1 MSSTSILENGLEN
14 DATVKTDAYLGLET
28 KIRTRQARFG
38 VIGLGYVGLPLGL
51 TLSDAGFSVTGI
63 DIDTKR
69 VAAIEAGKSYIT
81 DVRDEDLQRLKQ
93 ANRFRAVT
101 DLSAIAGLDA
111 VSICVPTPLRKT
123 KDPDMSYIISAAD
136 AIARELRPG
145 QLVILESTTYPGT
158 TEELVLPTLQAGG
171 LKVGRD
177 FFLAFSPE
185 RVDPGNPR
193 FGTRDIPKV
202 VGGVTPRCSRLA
214 SMLYGTAMKE
224 IVVVSSTRVA
234 EMVKL
239 LENTFRSVNIA
250 LVNEI
255 ALMCSHMKIDVWE
268 VIKGASSKPFGFMP
282 FYPGPGLG
290 GHCIPIDPLYLE
302 WKSKIDGFESR
313 FIGLADKVNSGM
325 PRFVVSRAMELLNER
340 GKAMRGSRVHIL
352 GVTYKKDISDSRESP
367 AIEVIKLLL
376 GFGAQVSY
384 SDPFVP
390 SLNVEAHTLK
400 ALPPN
405 PGVLAASDIAIV
417 ITNHSAFDYVEIA
430 RNAPLVFDTRNA
442 TEGIEAGNLVRL

>member
-1 MSSTSILENGLEN
+1 MSTIVETDVDVKGEAYFQLENRIK
-14 DATVKTDAYLGLET
+14 AKA
-28 KIRTRQARFG
+28 ARFG
-38 VIGLGYVGLPLGL
+38 VIGLGYVGLPLAL
-51 TLSDAGFSVTGI
+51 TLSEAGFDVTGI
-63 DIDTKR
+63 DIDTNR
-69 VAAIEAGKSYIT
+69 VDAIAAGRSYIT
-81 DVRDEDLQRLKQ
+81 DVTDEELQKATREKRL
-93 ANRFRAVT
+93 RAPT
-101 DLSAIAGLDA
+101 HLPELRNLDA
-111 VSICVPTPLRKT
+111 VSIFVPTPLRKT
-123 KDPDMSYIISAAD
+123 KDPDMSYVVAAAD
-136 AIARELRPG
+136 ASARELRPA

-158 TEELVLPTLQAGG
+158 TEELVLPALEARG
-171 LKVGRD
+171 LKVGEE
-177 FFLAFSPE
+177 FFLAYSPE
-185 RVDPGNPR
+185 RVDPGNPN
-193 FGTRDIPKV
+193 FNTKDIPKV
-202 VGGVTPRCSRLA
+202 IGGVTPRCAELA
-214 SMLYGTAMKE
+214 ALLYGSAME
-224 IVVVSSTRVA
+224 SIVRVSSTRVA

-255 ALMCSHMKIDVWE
+255 ALMCAHMNIDVWE

-325 PRFVVSRAMELLNER
+325 PRHVVTRTMELLNEH

-367 AIEVIKLLL
+367 AMEVIKILMAL
-376 GFGAQVSY
+376 GATVTY

-390 SLNVEAHTLK
+390 SLSIEGRVMEAIQ
-400 ALPPN
+400 PSRE
-405 PGVLAASDIAIV
+405 VLASSDIAII
-417 ITNHSAFDYVEIA
+417 ITNHTSFDYTEIV

-442 TEGIEAGNLVRL
+442 TEGMKAKNLVRL

>member
-1 MSSTSILENGLEN
+1 MSTIVENE
-14 DATVKTDAYLGLET
+14 VPIKTEAYVELET
-28 KIRTRQARFG
+28 KIATKTAAFG

-51 TLSDAGFSVTGI
+51 TFSEAGFNVTGI

-69 VAAIEAGKSYIT
+69 IEAILAGRSYIT
-81 DVRDEDLQRLKQ
+81 DVDEKDIQQ
-93 ANRFRAVT
+93 AIRNKRFRVT
-101 DLSAIAGLDA
+101 RDLSEIRNLQA

-123 KDPDMSYIISAAD
+123 KDPDMSYVIAAAD
-136 AIARELRPG
+136 AIAKELRPG
-145 QLVILESTTYPGT
+145 QLIILESTTYPGT
-158 TEELVLPTLQAGG
+158 TEELILPALEARG
-171 LKVGRD
+171 LKVGQD
-177 FFLAFSPE
+177 FFLAYSPE
-185 RVDPGNPR
+185 RVDPGNPN
-193 FGTRDIPKV
+193 FATKDIPKV
-202 VGGVTPRCSRLA
+202 IGGVTPRCAELA
-214 SMLYGTAMKE
+214 AMLYGSAMKH
-224 IVVVSSTRVA
+224 IVPVSSTRVA

-325 PRFVVSRAMELLNER
+325 PKFVVTRAMELLNEHN
-340 GKAMRGSRVHIL
+340 KAMRGSRVHIL

-367 AIEVIKLLL
+367 AIEVIKLLSAL
-376 GFGAQVSY
+376 GAEVTY
-384 SDPFVP
+384 TDPFVP
-390 SLNVEAHTLK
+390 SLQVEGQKMASMPLSRE
-400 ALPPN
+400 AL
-405 PGVLAASDIAIV
+405 ASSDMAII
-417 ITNHSAFDYVEIA
+417 ITNHTSFDYVEIV

-442 TEGIEAGNLVRL
+442 TDGMKAKNLVRL

>member
-1 MSSTSILENGLEN
+1 MSTTIIEN
-14 DATVKTDAYLGLET
+14 DGAIETDAYLELEAR
-28 KIRTRQARFG
+28 IRNKEARFG
-38 VIGLGYVGLPLGL
+38 VIGLGYVGLPLAM
-51 TLSDAGFSVTGI
+51 TLCDAGFDVTGV
-63 DIDTKR
+63 DIDTNR
-69 VAAIEAGKSYIT
+69 IGAINGGRSYIT
-81 DVRDEDLQRLKQ
+81 DVSDQNLQK
-93 ANRFRAVT
+93 AVDGKRFRAT
-101 DLSAIAGLDA
+101 SDLSEIAGLDA

-123 KDPDMSYIISAAD
+123 KDPDMSYIVAAAD
-136 AIARELRPG
+136 AIAKVLRPG

-158 TEELVLPTLQAGG
+158 TEELVLPALEARG
-171 LKVGRD
+171 LKVGKD

-185 RVDPGNPR
+185 RVDPGNPT

-202 VGGVTPRCSRLA
+202 IGGVTPRCSKLA
-214 SMLYGTAMKE
+214 ALLYGAGMKH
-224 IVVVSSTRVA
+224 IVMVSSTRVA

-250 LVNEI
+250 LANEI

-313 FIGLADKVNSGM
+313 FIGLADKINSGM
-325 PRFVVSRAMELLNER
+325 PRFVATRAMELLNES
-340 GKAMRGSRVHIL
+340 GKAIRGSRIHIL

-367 AIEVIKLLL
+367 ALEVIKLLMGL
-376 GFGAQVSY
+376 GAQVTY

-390 SLNVEAHTLK
+390 SLSVDGQNMEAVH
-400 ALPPN
+400 PSRE
-405 PGVLAASDIAIV
+405 VLSSSDLAIV
-417 ITNHSAFDYVEIA
+417 ITNHTAFDYPEIV
-430 RNAPLVFDTRNA
+430 RNAPLIFDTRNA
-442 TEGIEAGNLVRL
+442 TEGLTAKNIVRL

>member
-1 MSSTSILENGLEN
+1 MSTIIEN
-14 DATVKTDAYLGLET
+14 DVTTKTEACIELEA
-28 KIRTRQARFG
+28 KIRAKTARFG

-51 TLSDAGFSVTGI
+51 TLSDAGFNVTGI
-63 DIDTKR
+63 DIDTNR
-69 VAAIEAGKSYIT
+69 VDAIAAGRSYIT
-81 DVRDEDLQRLKQ
+81 DVSDKELQNAIAEK
-93 ANRFRAVT
+93 RFRATT
-101 DLSAIAGLDA
+101 DLSEIRNLDA

-123 KDPDMSYIISAAD
+123 KDPDMSYVISAAD

-145 QLVILESTTYPGT
+145 QLIILESTTYPGT
-158 TEELVLPTLQAGG
+158 TEELVLPTLEAGG
-171 LKVGRD
+171 LRVGED
-177 FFLAFSPE
+177 FFLAYSPE
-185 RVDPGNPR
+185 RVDPGN
-193 FGTRDIPKV
+193 GKYATKDIPKV
-202 VGGVTPRCSRLA
+202 VGGTTPQCVNLA
-214 SMLYGTAMKE
+214 AMLYGSAMKE
-224 IVVVSSTRVA
+224 IVPVSSTRVA

-325 PRFVVSRAMELLNER
+325 PRFVVTKAMELLNER
-340 GKAMRGSRVHIL
+340 GKAMRGSRVHVL

-367 AIEVIKLLL
+367 ALEVIKLLSGL
-376 GFGAQVSY
+376 GADVTY
-384 SDPFVP
+384 SDPYVP
-390 SLNVEAHTLK
+390 SLRLEGRSLAAV
-400 ALPPN
+400 N
-405 PGVLAASDIAIV
+405 PGREALAACDLAMI
-417 ITNHSAFDYVEIA
+417 ITNHSAFDYAEII

-442 TEGIEAGNLVRL
+442 TNGMKAKNLVRL